1 MIAINARPT
10 PKLFGDP
17 TVGQVVDGV
26 HVARGFDLG
35 NVVHVATAEGP
46 VVIDTTSGVTQAAA
60 ARDALAEASPG
71 GATYVVYTHCHNDHT
86 SGATAFVTDGTRDVV
101 SHADLPSLI
110 ERDHGCLGRW
120 TRRHR
125 AAQRGRPFD
134 DPFPDRGYVP
144 PSLTFDDALDLEVG
158 GLTFHLEHTEG
169 ESRDHLLVWIPEL
182 KLLCPGD
189 LIYPSF
195 PNLSTPAVG
204 PRPIEG
210 WLASLERFMALAP
223 EHLVGSH
230 GPYVSGRESVAGV
243 LGTYHEA
250 ITSIWDQ
257 AQRAIDEGVPVD
269 VAART
274 IRLPGHLAG
283 HPWLREIYGTVNWGV
298 RAVYD
303 RLTGWFDLTPGSLNP
318 LPRAERDGVLVGLAG
333 PARVLAEARRA
344 LDAGR
349 AQLAVELVETVLAAD
364 EDDPDALGL
373 LVDAC
378 RALRATST
386 SANEKGFYH
395 SAIRTAQRQLD
406 PRT

>member
-35 NVVHVATAEGP
+35 NVVHVATADGP

-223 EHLVGSH
+223 
-230 GPYVSGRESVAGV
+230 
-243 LGTYHEA
+243 
-250 ITSIWDQ
+250 D
-257 AQRAIDEGVPVD
+257 
-269 VAART
+269 
-274 IRLPGHLAG
+274 HLAG

-344 LDAGR
+344 LDAGN
-349 AQLAVELVETVLAAD
+349 AQLAVEL
-364 EDDPDALGL
+364 
-373 LVDAC
+373 
-378 RALRATST
+378 
-386 SANEKGFYH
+386 
-395 SAIRTAQRQLD
+395 
-406 PRT
+406 